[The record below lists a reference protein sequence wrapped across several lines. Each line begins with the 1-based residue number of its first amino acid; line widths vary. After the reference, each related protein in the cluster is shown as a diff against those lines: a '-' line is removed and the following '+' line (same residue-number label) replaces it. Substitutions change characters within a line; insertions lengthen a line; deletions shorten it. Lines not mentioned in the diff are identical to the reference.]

1 MMIVS
6 TLKGLCMYYLQP
18 EHRAL
23 EFRRTD
29 FVPDISEYAINL
41 QLW

>member
-1 MMIVS
+1 MIVS
-6 TLKGLCMYYLQP
+6 TFKGLCMYNLQP

-23 EFRRTD
+23 EFKRAD
-29 FVPDISEYAINL
+29 FVPGISEYAINL